1 LRPSIDD
8 YFLRFLREHL
18 ARHPRV
24 GLPALGTDEGDTLF
38 GTWRKL
44 LAEIDGVS
52 YEALT
57 AASERM
63 VAEPASD
70 RRHFTVLAA
79 FTRQAILAR
88 RAEGK
93 RYDLSTREGAEF
105 ASKCCDRCG
114 GTGVVSV
121 FRRPPVPEG
130 TPSSVA
136 AHCVCALGR
145 WMRRALERAPAV
157 LERIPDLDAVLVNR
171 IPWTTDPP
179 R

>member
-1 LRPSIDD
+1 MHPSIDE
-8 YFLRFLREHL
+8 YFLRFVREHL
-18 ARHPRV
+18 VRHPRV
-24 GLPALGTDEGDTLF
+24 GLPAMGTDEGDTLF
-38 GTWRKL
+38 GAWRKL

-52 YEALT
+52 YKALT
-57 AASERM
+57 AASERLL
-63 VAEPASD
+63 AEPASD

-79 FTRQAILAR
+79 FTREAIAAR
-88 RAEGK
+88 RREG
-93 RYDLSTREGAEF
+93 RGHDVSTREGAEL

-145 WMRRALERAPAV
+145 WMRRTWEREPGV
-157 LERIPDLDAVLVNR
+157 LKRIPDLDAVLVNR
-171 IPWTTDPP
+171 IPWTTEPP